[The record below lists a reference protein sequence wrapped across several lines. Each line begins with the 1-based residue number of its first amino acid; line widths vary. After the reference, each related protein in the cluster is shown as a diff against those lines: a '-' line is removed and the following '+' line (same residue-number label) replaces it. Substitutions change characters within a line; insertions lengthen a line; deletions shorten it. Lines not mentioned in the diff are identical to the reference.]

1 MSAVDWHNQTH
12 LENYHQFANVQLQLF
27 SWLEILGKHFSSYSK
42 DI

>member
-12 LENYHQFANVQLQLF
+12 LENYHQLANVQLQLF
-27 SWLEILGKHFSSYSK
+27 SGLEILVKHCSSYNK

>member
-12 LENYHQFANVQLQLF
+12 LENYHQFANVLF
-27 SWLEILGKHFSSYSK
+27 SWLEILVKHCSSYNK

>member
-12 LENYHQFANVQLQLF
+12 LLNYHQFANVQLQLF
-27 SWLEILGKHFSSYSK
+27 SWLEILKHCSSYSK